1 MHSQMLDTLPAAPN
15 GAARAEAMPVISV
28 VAPVYSDEAL
38 LPEFARRTV
47 ATLAGL
53 GEPFEAGS
61 AFCAGRAFVIY

>member
-1 MHSQMLDTLPAAPN
+1 
-15 GAARAEAMPVISV
+15 MPVISV